1 MATAPLSTTTPPA
14 ANPALPVDGTYN
26 FRTTGGYAA
35 GERTVRDGKLFRS
48 DALHRLTEAG
58 RACMAELGIATVID
72 LRDPSELAS
81 SPSAVDGLGLTV
93 EHHPIFSA
101 GKVPNGEALTSLAAV
116 YRTIVEKYADRLAG
130 AVRLIADS
138 GEHGVLVHC
147 TAGKD
152 RTGLVIATALLAV
165 GVDREQVLADYAT
178 SGPNLSGPWVDA
190 MLVVFE
196 ERAAGA
202 LTDEARELVVASPAP
217 VLAEALDLIDATYG
231 SAAGLLAAHGFGE
244 EDLARLRTVLTH

>member
-1 MATAPLSTTTPPA
+1 MATAPLTTTTPA

-48 DALHRLTEAG
+48 DALHQLTDGG
-58 RACMAELGIATVID
+58 RASMAELGIATVID

-138 GEHGVLVHC
+138 GEHAVLVHC

-152 RTGLVIATALLAV
+152 RTGLVVATALLAV

-178 SGPNLSGPWVDA
+178 SGPNLSGPWAEA
-190 MLVVFE
+190 MLANV
-196 ERAAGA
+196 ERYVPGPVTESTRD
-202 LTDEARELVVASPAP
+202 LIVASPAP
-217 VLAEALDLIDATYG
+217 VLAEALDLMDATYG
-231 SAAGLLAAHGFGE
+231 SATGLLAAHGFGD